1 METLTKTKQ
10 KAKGPGWRGL
20 ANFYMWQNVE
30 IKEKYINFAT
40 GKQESSNMKNHVA
53 TNLKKLREAARY
65 TQDEVAQALGITRSA
80 YSNYESGEREAPYD
94 VLEKV
99 ANLFGCEMLVL
110 FDETENADAMIL
122 ASAFRLDGLTEED
135 SAEIIR
141 FKDIVKS
148 YLKMSAIEAR

>member
-1 METLTKTKQ
+1 M
-10 KAKGPGWRGL
+10 
-20 ANFYMWQNVE
+20 
-30 IKEKYINFAT
+30 
-40 GKQESSNMKNHVA
+40 SNIIS

-99 ANLFGCEMLVL
+99 SDLFGCEMYLL
-110 FDETENADAMIL
+110 FEENGNADAMIL
-122 ASAFRLDGLTEED
+122 ASAFRLDGLTDED
-135 SAEIIR
+135 AVEIVR

-148 YLKMSAIEAR
+148 YLKMGAIEAK

>member
-1 METLTKTKQ
+1 M
-10 KAKGPGWRGL
+10 
-20 ANFYMWQNVE
+20 
-30 IKEKYINFAT
+30 
-40 GKQESSNMKNHVA
+40 SNIIS

-99 ANLFGCEMLVL
+99 SDLFGCEMYLL
-110 FDETENADAMIL
+110 FEENRNADAMIL
-122 ASAFRLDGLTEED
+122 ASAFRLDGLTDED
-135 SAEIIR
+135 AVEIVR

-148 YLKMSAIEAR
+148 YLKMGAIEAK